1 MYLLNFKFH
10 YNTIDVVILLLY
22 YASFLS
28 TVCVNINLILFCL
41 YNYVCSALAY
51 IQAIT
56 NFYLHNVMSLITV
69 LSTETSVICNKVI

>member
-22 YASFLS
+22 CASFLS

-51 IQAIT
+51 
-56 NFYLHNVMSLITV
+56 FYLHNVMSLITV

>member
-10 YNTIDVVILLLY
+10 YNAIDVVILLLY

-28 TVCVNINLILFCL
+28 TVCVNINLILFCR

-51 IQAIT
+51 I
-56 NFYLHNVMSLITV
+56 
-69 LSTETSVICNKVI
+69 